1 MANLHKFSV
10 QESLNASLGQK
21 GSVLVNDPSVAV
33 TALRG
38 VFVAIQFLED
48 TVFASGAG
56 GLSAETLQLYPD
68 DTGVSSSVSASNG
81 AAIDGVTFPQG
92 MTIYGRWTDFTLA
105 SGKVVAYIG

>member
-1 MANLHKFSV
+1 MAFNQYAPNEAH
-10 QESLNASLGQK
+10 NIALGQK
-21 GSVLVNDPSVAV
+21 GSILVTGTSAI
-33 TALRG
+33 TALGG
-38 VFVAIQFLED
+38 VFVAIQILED

>member
-1 MANLHKFSV
+1 MSKITYATNEA
-10 QESLNASLGQK
+10 QNIALGQA
-21 GSVLVNDPSVAV
+21 GSILVTGTSAV
-33 TALRG
+33 TALGG

-68 DTGVSSSVSASNG
+68 DTGESTSVSASNG
-81 AAIDGVTFPQG
+81 AAIDGVVFPQG

-105 SGKVVAYIG
+105 SGKVIAYVG

>member
-1 MANLHKFSV
+1 MSKITYATNEA
-10 QESLNASLGQK
+10 QNIALGQA
-21 GSVLVNDPSVAV
+21 GSILVKDASVAV
-33 TALRG
+33 TALGG

-68 DTGVSSSVSASNG
+68 DTGESTSVSASNG
-81 AAIDGVTFPQG
+81 AAIDGVVFPQG

-105 SGKVVAYIG
+105 SGKVIAYVG